1 MFQQE
6 KDHQGSISPTF
17 HEQLLLSNI
26 PNAQKDT
33 VKLSV
38 FFALLGS
45 ARPKGMCKMMMK
57 KLTPVLDAING

>member
-26 PNAQKDT
+26 PNAQK
-33 VKLSV
+33 VQSSGQS